1 MLPDSKS
8 YFYFHA
14 AKAKLRWLLKTS
26 SGFRFYINYYLV
38 PKKAALPDIM
48 IISYPKSGRTWL
60 EQLVLA
66 AQAKTC
72 GVEHSDYATY
82 LDLCRKFPQL
92 PTIEFSHGGSS
103 WESLILDEDDMIT
116 YRAEN
121 YARGKRTVF
130 LYRDP
135 RDVLVSSYYHIKNR
149 TGISDIEL
157 ADMIS
162 NKIVGFRKIIRFMNV
177 WRAWSDANEGFDL
190 NYEALRR
197 NSFKEL
203 KKMSNYLGLGWKQEV
218 IQFAIDECNFS
229 KMQKAEEKGNSGN
242 PWLTPT
248 NSGDKNS
255 FKVRSG
261 KSGEYQKLYNKSDR
275 EIINSIMRTELN
287 IAFPYH

>member
-38 PKKAALPDIM
+38 PKKAVLPDII

-103 WESLILDEDDMIT
+103 GELIFDEDDMIT
-116 YRAEN
+116 YRVRIM
-121 YARGKRTVF
+121 RGKWTVF
-130 LYRDP
+130 LYRDLC
-135 RDVLVSSYYHIKNR
+135 DVSDYITIKTNW
-149 TGISDIEL
+149 ISDIEL

-162 NKIVGFRKIIRFMNV
+162 NKIVI
-177 WRAWSDANEGFDL
+177 L
-190 NYEALRR
+190 
-197 NSFKEL
+197 
-203 KKMSNYLGLGWKQEV
+203 
-218 IQFAIDECNFS
+218 
-229 KMQKAEEKGNSGN
+229 
-242 PWLTPT
+242 
-248 NSGDKNS
+248 
-255 FKVRSG
+255 G
-261 KSGEYQKLYNKSDR
+261 KSSA
-275 EIINSIMRTELN
+275 S
-287 IAFPYH
+287 